1 MCSCKCTQSWVW
13 YSASYLQQE
22 QLKASQAAAGLE
34 ELLATLAQHVL
45 VVLQI
50 KVVFVTQHNSR
61 VLTGL
66 RPSAELGS

>member
-1 MCSCKCTQSWVW
+1 MCSCKCTQPYVW
-13 YSASYLQQE
+13 CSASYLQQE
-22 QLKASQAAAGLE
+22 QLKARQAAAGWE
-34 ELLATLAQHVL
+34 ELPTMLEQHVL

-50 KVVFVTQHNSR
+50 KVVFVTEHNCR